1 MSAVALH
8 HFGQRYCPHGP
19 PYAYPLLLLFL
30 LSMSTTHTTFVAAT
44 NLHRNVAEA
53 RLEQPASPS
62 KPEPLCRVARLSR
75 ETVGTGFHRDLRTNF
90 TLLCSALSSKNS
102 SSLSLWL
109 LLEEKFSADLFVD
122 LFQVREMERLFSGPS
137 VEVLRQY
144 DLEKAV
150 SHPAATSNLV
160 LVRSP
165 PLSLSPGEGSVLRLE
180 SGESENFRA
189 ELNTVMESSEDMYQL
204 NCSIA
209 LPIHLRYQLPQLS
222 SPSFPTSAHPQEE
235 DGYHSFLI
243 FPPLRLFY
251 FFVPQNEEH
260 NTHLHPNLSSIFAN
274 VANGEE
280 EKSGD
285 ISDDEVRFV
294 EKRLADDGWKEAWR
308 CVSTLEEEK
317 EEENGSKQNEKG
329 DKGLRVTVR
338 VPVGRKEERP
348 FVEGVTLLVTTL
360 AASCLFVL
368 MWWHR

>member
-1 MSAVALH
+1 MSATLH
-8 HFGQRYCPHGP
+8 HFGQRFCPHGP
-19 PYAYPLLLLFL
+19 PYTFPLLLLFL
-30 LSMSTTHTTFVAAT
+30 LSMLTSHSTFVAAT
-44 NLHRNVAEA
+44 NLHRNAAEA
-53 RLEQPASPS
+53 HPS
-62 KPEPLCRVARLSR
+62 KPEPSCRVARLSR

-90 TLLCSALSSKNS
+90 TLLCSALSSKKS

-144 DLEKAV
+144 DLEKAA

-165 PLSLSPGEGSVLRLE
+165 PLSLSPGEGESVLRLE
-180 SGESENFRA
+180 SGERENFRA
-189 ELNTVMESSEDMYQL
+189 ELNTVVENSEDAYQL
-204 NCSIA
+204 HGSIA
-209 LPIHLRYQLPQLS
+209 LPIHLRYQPPQLS

-243 FPPLRLFY
+243 SPPLRLFY

-260 NTHLHPNLSSIFAN
+260 NTHLHPNLSSIFAK
-274 VANGEE
+274 VANEEE

-285 ISDDEVRFV
+285 ISDDEVRVV
-294 EKRLADDGWKEAWR
+294 EKRLLDDGWKEAWR
-308 CVSTLEEEK
+308 SVSTREEEK
-317 EEENGSKQNEKG
+317 GEENGSKQNEKG
-329 DKGLRVTVR
+329 DEGLRVTVR

-360 AASCLFVL
+360 AASCLFGL